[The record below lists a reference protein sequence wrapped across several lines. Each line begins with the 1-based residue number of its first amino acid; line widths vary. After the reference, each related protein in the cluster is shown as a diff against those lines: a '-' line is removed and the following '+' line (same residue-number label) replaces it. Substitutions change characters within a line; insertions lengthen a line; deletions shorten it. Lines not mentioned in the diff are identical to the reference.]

1 MMLHCNWIHSLYTQR
16 SLDSPPVFDARGSHV
31 LGCTGA
37 HEWDRKRPHLFL
49 SLFSPPEVQQKQ
61 SQSGVHFSKTG
72 WRMSHV
78 EMGRALFL
86 ESRNNW
92 RIQENRAGICLSA
105 KGSNRWQSKQRL
117 SLTGVMKGLWQW
129 SKPRQRVSSGLMLH
143 KNTTEMERGGPAWP
157 GKACSCSPKA
167 RNICQKYSGKI
178 CSISVVIDTVDF
190 ESVSYYYLCTPLQ
203 SGMSQQHLCGVRSV
217 RISLTLYCEGKSKHK
232 GNLVFSVL
240 FYRIKFTKHLML
252 EGSQLEQAG
261 GLSGALPQESYL
273 ALFTLGHSD
282 FLKFSQDNLL
292 LPWLYVHVV
301 SSSEASFHT
310 YVYNMGFISISWE
323 SNKFKAD

>member
-1 MMLHCNWIHSLYTQR
+1 MLHCNWIHSLYTQR

-49 SLFSPPEVQQKQ
+49 SLFSSPEVQQKQ

-72 WRMSHV
+72 WRMSHE

-117 SLTGVMKGLWQW
+117 SSTGVMKGLWQW

-157 GKACSCSPKA
+157 GKACSYSPKA
-167 RNICQKYSGKI
+167 RNICQKIFRKDLRY
-178 CSISVVIDTVDF
+178 F
-190 ESVSYYYLCTPLQ
+190 
-203 SGMSQQHLCGVRSV
+203 CGDW
-217 RISLTLYCEGKSKHK
+217 
-232 GNLVFSVL
+232 
-240 FYRIKFTKHLML
+240 
-252 EGSQLEQAG
+252 
-261 GLSGALPQESYL
+261 
-273 ALFTLGHSD
+273 HSR
-282 FLKFSQDNLL
+282 LWKCILL
-292 LPWLYVHVV
+292 LSLH
-301 SSSEASFHT
+301 SSAVWYKSAASLWSQKCKDLPYT
-310 YVYNMGFISISWE
+310 LLWR
-323 SNKFKAD
+323 